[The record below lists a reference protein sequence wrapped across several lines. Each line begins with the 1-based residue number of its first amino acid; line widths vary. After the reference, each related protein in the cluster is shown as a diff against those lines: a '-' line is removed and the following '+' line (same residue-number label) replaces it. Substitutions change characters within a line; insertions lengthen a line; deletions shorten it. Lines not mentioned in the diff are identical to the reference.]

1 MVHERGAMIVS
12 DFLKEQSGIRHGFF
26 TREGGVS
33 AGIYASLNCG
43 FGSGDTGGNVRE
55 NRARVAA
62 QLGTSRAELVT
73 VRQVHSIRVI
83 IADAPWQP
91 DAAPEADAIVTLLPS
106 LAIGVLTAD
115 CTPVLFADPEAM
127 VVAAAHA
134 GWKGAKAGIID
145 AVIEAMEGL
154 GARRDRICAAIGPT
168 ISQAAYEVGPEFE
181 AAFLGDDAANG
192 KYFAR
197 PTPPA
202 QPRFDLPGYCRD
214 RVQAARVAHVDSLN
228 LCTYQNESLF
238 FSYRRSVHRAE
249 ADYGRQISAI
259 VIM

>member
-12 DFLKEQSGIRHGFF
+12 AFLKEQSGIRHGFF

-33 AGIYASLNCG
+33 AGLYASLNCG
-43 FGSGDTGGNVRE
+43 FGSGDTAENVRE

-62 QLGTSRAELVT
+62 KLGTSRAELIT
-73 VRQVHSIRVI
+73 VRQVHGSRVMVL
-83 IADAPWQP
+83 DTPWQP
-91 DAAPEADAIVTLLPS
+91 DAAPEADAIVTRTPS
-106 LAIGVLTAD
+106 LAVGVLTAD
-115 CTPVLFADPEAM
+115 CTPILFADPEAT

-145 AVIEAMEGL
+145 AVIDAMEGL

-168 ISQAAYEVGPEFE
+168 ISAAAYEVGPEFE
-181 AAFLGDDAANG
+181 AAFLDGNTENG
-192 KYFAR
+192 KYFSRTAPHQR
-197 PTPPA
+197 PH
-202 QPRFDLPGYCRD
+202 FDLPSYCRD
-214 RVQAARVAHVDSLN
+214 QAQAARIAHVEVLS

-259 VIM
+259 VLM